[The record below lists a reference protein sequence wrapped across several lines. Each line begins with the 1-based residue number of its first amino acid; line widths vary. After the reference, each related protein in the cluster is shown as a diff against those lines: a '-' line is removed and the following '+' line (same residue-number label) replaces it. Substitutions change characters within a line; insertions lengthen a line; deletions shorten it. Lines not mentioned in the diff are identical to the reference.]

1 MKKSILVLTACT
13 LITGAMLTGCE
24 SSSEKAEDAQEKVD
38 EARNDVTEANK
49 DLEEAKEEYQREIEN
64 YRRETEE
71 KTVANDRAI
80 AELRAKIDKQKKE
93 AREEYR
99 KKIDELEQKNT
110 EMKRKMSDYK
120 ADGKEGWERFKAEF
134 NRDMED
140 LGNSFKNLTV
150 DNVK

>member
-38 EARNDVTEANK
+38 EANK
-49 DLEEAKEEYQREIEN
+49 DLEEAKEEYQKEIEN

-80 AELRAKIDKQKKE
+80 AELRAKVDNQKRE

-99 KKIDELEQKNT
+99 KKIDELEQKNA
-110 EMKRKMSDYK
+110 EMKRKMTDYK
-120 ADGKEGWERFKAEF
+120 PEGKDGWDKFKTEF